1 MQERLQPIEQPKG
14 LMMKLAYVY
23 SKKQFG
29 KVLTPLKLAWS
40 RMPLAF
46 SFWNAKIH
54 KLEKLLKLDPQLVLM
69 LRIKV
74 AQLNTCTFCMDI
86 GKAMAVK
93 SFGNSRKFYELEHFE
108 GSSLYT
114 EAEKAALRFATE
126 LTVHHKI
133 PDSVYSTAAQ
143 HFTDRELIEITW
155 VIGSEH
161 VYNITNVA
169 FNIESDNLCALP
181 SGKRAAQVSA

>member
-1 MQERLQPIEQPKG
+1 MQERLQAIERPKG
-14 LMMKLAYVY
+14 LMMKLAYAY
-23 SKKQFG
+23 SKRQFG

-86 GKAMAVK
+86 GKAFAIK
-93 SFGNSRKFYELEHFE
+93 GFGNSRKFYELEDFE
-108 GSSLYT
+108 DSPLYT

-126 LTVHHKI
+126 LTVNHKI
-133 PDSVYSTAAQ
+133 PDDVYSAAAR
-143 HFTDRELIEITW
+143 HFSDRELVEITW
-155 VIGSEH
+155 VVGSEH
-161 VYNITNVA
+161 VYNITNIA

-181 SGKRAAQVSA
+181 ERKAAGFSA

>member
-1 MQERLQPIEQPKG
+1 MQERLQAIERPKG
-14 LMMKLAYVY
+14 LMMKLAYAY
-23 SKKQFG
+23 SKRQFG
-29 KVLTPLKLAWS
+29 KVLTPLKLVMS

-86 GKAMAVK
+86 GKAFAVK
-93 SFGNSRKFYELEHFE
+93 SFGDTRKFYELEDFE
-108 GSSLYT
+108 GSPLYT

-133 PDSVYSTAAQ
+133 PDSVYKAAAQ
-143 HFTDRELIEITW
+143 HFRDRELIEITW
-155 VIGSEH
+155 VVGSEH
-161 VYNITNVA
+161 VYNITSIA

-181 SGKRAAQVSA
+181 ARKTTQH

>member
-1 MQERLQPIEQPKG
+1 MQERLQAIERPKG
-14 LMMKLAYVY
+14 LMMKLAYAY
-23 SKKQFG
+23 SKRQFG
-29 KVLTPLKLAWS
+29 KVLTPLKLVMS

-74 AQLNTCTFCMDI
+74 AQLNTCAFCMDI
-86 GKAMAVK
+86 GKAFAVK
-93 SFGNSRKFYELEHFE
+93 SFGNSRKFYELEDFE
-108 GSSLYT
+108 DSGLYT
-114 EAEKAALRFATE
+114 DAEKAALRFATE

-133 PDSVYSTAAQ
+133 PDGIYQAAAQ
-143 HFTDRELIEITW
+143 HFSDRELVEITW
-155 VIGSEH
+155 VVGSEH
-161 VYNITNVA
+161 VYNITNIA

-181 SGKRAAQVSA
+181 QKKVAHG